1 MRYAAA
7 LLATLLVVSLP
18 QAPAAQVVRQ
28 VFQDNYIEANGQRLH
43 YASVGKGPLV
53 LFLHGYPSFWYQW
66 KDQMAEIGRDHL
78 AVGLD
83 MRGYNLSS
91 RPADV
96 KAYDSDHLTA
106 DIRALVQERG
116 AESAF
121 LVGHDWGGSVAW
133 ATAMSNPEI
142 VDRMAILNAAHP
154 RKLSQGLHHPGQLR
168 RSWYFFFFA
177 LPKLPESVVQANNW
191 HFFRHFLQDA
201 NPEYTP
207 EEIDR
212 YVEAWSQEGA
222 ATGMINYYRSS
233 VRQSPKAAEAAL
245 RPISAPT
252 LVIWGER
259 DSYLGS
265 ELAEPEHDDV
275 PNLDRVERLPDASHW
290 VHHDE
295 SERVT
300 QLLIDF
306 FGPTRPTQDRQ
317 TSAT

>member
-1 MRYAAA
+1 
-7 LLATLLVVSLP
+7 
-18 QAPAAQVVRQ
+18 
-28 VFQDNYIEANGQRLH
+28 
-43 YASVGKGPLV
+43 
-53 LFLHGYPSFWYQW
+53 
-66 KDQMAEIGRDHL
+66 
-78 AVGLD
+78 
-83 MRGYNLSS
+83 
-91 RPADV
+91 
-96 KAYDSDHLTA
+96 
-106 DIRALVQERG
+106 
-116 AESAF
+116 
-121 LVGHDWGGSVAW
+121 
-133 ATAMSNPEI
+133 MSHPEI

-168 RSWYFFFFA
+168 KSWYFFFFG

-306 FGPTRPTQDRQ
+306 FGPTRPTEDGQ
-317 TSAT
+317 TSTT